1 MKKFLTIISSICF
14 GIIIG
19 FFVTRLYISNHTPR
33 PSNVTIRVGNFLNR
47 TQTVS
52 YSSDKLP
59 TIRVTQDVAVKKFKS
74 LYSSAVIKSITLGLN
89 NNIYVY
95 NIVGYD
101 ERKDCMIQIDATNNK
116 IIGQSTQVLDYDY
129 EKETSLNFNK
139 TISRKEATTIAQKEF
154 PGTVPIHWELL
165 DDNDL
170 PIWKITLVKDGQ
182 KHEVKINAQNKEI
195 I

>member
-1 MKKFLTIISSICF
+1 MRKFLTVICSICV
-14 GIIIG
+14 GIAIG
-19 FFVTRLYISNHTPR
+19 IFATQLYASSHTPR
-33 PSNVTIRVGNFLNR
+33 PSNVTVRVGDFLNR

-59 TIRVTQDVAVKKFKS
+59 PIRVNQSTAIKKFKS
-74 LYSSAVIKSITLGLN
+74 LYSSAVIKSITLTLD

-101 ERKDCMIQIDATNNK
+101 ERKDCMIQVDATNNK

-129 EKETSLNFNK
+129 EKETSLNLNK
-139 TISRKEATTIAQKEF
+139 TISRQEATAVALKEI
-154 PGTVPIHWELL
+154 PNATPISWELL

-170 PIWKITLVKDGQ
+170 PIWKINLVKDGQ

>member
-1 MKKFLTIISSICF
+1 MKKFLTVICSICV
-14 GIIIG
+14 GIAIG
-19 FFVTRLYISNHTPR
+19 IFATQFYASSHTPR
-33 PSNVTIRVGNFLNR
+33 PSNVTVRVGDFLNR

-59 TIRVTQDVAVKKFKS
+59 PIRVNQSTAIKKFKS
-74 LYSSAVIKSITLGLN
+74 LYSSAVIKSITLTLD

-101 ERKDCMIQIDATNNK
+101 ERKDCMIQVDATNNK

-129 EKETSLNFNK
+129 EKETSLNLNK
-139 TISRKEATTIAQKEF
+139 TIFRQEATAVALKEI
-154 PGTVPIHWELL
+154 PNATPISWELL

-170 PIWKITLVKDGQ
+170 PIWKINLVKDGQ